1 MTKIILVACC
11 VLSAV
16 LLLACSKT
24 ETTPGNTASAP
35 ANKPAAAATTPAA
48 ANPVSSSNKTGV
60 AECDDFIA
68 AYEACV
74 KNKVPAAAQAQ
85 FNQSLTQTRQQWK
98 KLAENPQTKPSLVA
112 ACKQAIETSRTAMK
126 AYGCTF

>member
-1 MTKIILVACC
+1 
-11 VLSAV
+11 
-16 LLLACSKT
+16 LLACSKT

-35 ANKPAAAATTPAA
+35 ANRPAAAATTPAA
-48 ANPVSSSNKTGV
+48 ANPVSASNKTGV

-85 FNQSLTQTRQQWK
+85 FNQGLAQWRQQWK
-98 KLAENPQTKPSLVA
+98 TLADNPQTKPTLVGV
-112 ACKQAIETSRTAMK
+112 CKQAMETSRTSMK

>member
-35 ANKPAAAATTPAA
+35 ANRPAAAATTPAA
-48 ANPVSSSNKTGV
+48 ANPVSASNKTGV

-85 FNQSLTQTRQQWK
+85 FNQGLAQWRQQWK
-98 KLAENPQTKPSLVA
+98 TLADNPQTKPTLVGV
-112 ACKQAIETSRTAMK
+112 CKQAMETSRTSMK